1 MFPSIFRTNFCGLLL
16 KEPYIIISCYS
27 KVLLYNIIVV
37 DCFCQVL
44 RRKFD
49 GHSFTDSVSKQAH
62 VRRRYRIT
70 RLPRFLVLQLVRFTK
85 NNFALEKNPTI
96 VSRNE
101 CTYLW
106 GGGLELTRIL
116 HSDNFPG
123 EESGDEGLS
132 ISAFGRRSGRG

>member
-1 MFPSIFRTNFCGLLL
+1 MHQSRQLRLTSNV
-16 KEPYIIISCYS
+16 CYF
-27 KVLLYNIIVV
+27 N
-37 DCFCQVL
+37 QVL

-96 VSRNE
+96 VR
-101 CTYLW
+101 
-106 GGGLELTRIL
+106 
-116 HSDNFPG
+116 
-123 EESGDEGLS
+123 
-132 ISAFGRRSGRG
+132 